1 MVYLFNFLSKNGL
14 TKSAHGGNCS
24 KSMCSQIR
32 YISYTIF
39 MYGMYTF
46 PLNRVF
52 LVRCL
57 SMPWKTIQ
65 FFKAAIQ
72 FVVDFHSVNNFQS
85 CSSCALRLNH
95 IQAFTLQCYT
105 TQIVSN
111 NSLIFLNAVQR
122 FIQLIKKTKQFYRI
136 LRTFRKKLNLSDNFF
151 FPIRTKRHWTVLWSY
166 FKITIISTEK
176 RQYYKRKK

>member
-1 MVYLFNFLSKNGL
+1 MVWQRAL
-14 TKSAHGGNCS
+14 TVEIVQNQCVHKYAT
-24 KSMCSQIR
+24 
-32 YISYTIF
+32 ISYTIF

-122 FIQLIKKTKQFYRI
+122 FIQLIKKKPNNFNV
-136 LRTFRKKLNLSDNFF
+136 FFEHFGKK
-151 FPIRTKRHWTVLWSY
+151 
-166 FKITIISTEK
+166 
-176 RQYYKRKK
+176 